1 MRSQFVFSEI
11 WIGLRRNLTMT
22 MALIVV
28 VALSLSLLG
37 TSLLFVKQVGKT
49 RSVWQGQVEMAV
61 YFCVP
66 SSANTTCQQDGA
78 ATPDQKAQ
86 LEQRL
91 RGMPQVM
98 SVEYISQA
106 QAYQDFRTYYAN
118 LPSLVHLTKP
128 GDIPDS
134 LGVKLRDAT
143 ADYSVVASAVSGA
156 PGVDTVQNEAVVLGN
171 FYRLLNAASSAVALL
186 AMIALVAAIM
196 LVANTIRLSAFNRR
210 RETAIMRLVGA
221 SNFYIQLPFLLEGAI
236 AGLIGWAIAVVLIV
250 AAKSVLLTTLTQ
262 YVSFNAGMG
271 TGDLLEVLG
280 LALLAGV
287 VICASTSFITLRRY
301 VRV

>member
-37 TSLLFVKQVGKT
+37 TSLLFVKQVDKT
-49 RSVWQGQVEMAV
+49 RSVWQAQVEMAV

-66 SSANTTCQQDGA
+66 SSANTTCAKDGA
-78 ATPDQKAQ
+78 ATADEKAQ

-91 RGMPQVM
+91 KSMPQVV
-98 SVEYISQA
+98 SVQYISQA
-106 QAYQDFRTYYAN
+106 QAYQDFRTYYSN
-118 LPSLVHLTKP
+118 LPSLVHLTKE

-134 LGVKLRDAT
+134 LGVRLRDAQ
-143 ADYSVVASAVSGA
+143 ADYGVVSSAASGA
-156 PGVDTVQNEAVVLGN
+156 PGVDSVQNEAVVLGN
-171 FYRLLNAASSAVALL
+171 FYRLLDAARNAVAIL
-186 AMIALVAAIM
+186 ALIALVAAIM

-221 SNFYIQLPFLLEGAI
+221 SNFYIQLPFLLEGTI
-236 AGLIGWAIAVVLIV
+236 AGLVGWAIAAVLIV
-250 AAKSVLLTTLTQ
+250 GAKSVLLTTLTQ

-271 TGDLLEVLG
+271 AGDLLEVLG
-280 LALLAGV
+280 LALLAGL

>member
-22 MALIVV
+22 MALVVV

-37 TSLLFVKQVGKT
+37 TSLLFVKQVNKT
-49 RSVWQGQVEMAV
+49 RSVWQAQVEMAV

-66 SSANTTCQQDGA
+66 TSANATCQRDGA
-78 ATPDQKAQ
+78 ATQAEETQ

-91 RGMPQVM
+91 RAMPQVL
-98 SVEYISQA
+98 SVQYISQA
-106 QAYQDFRTYYAN
+106 QAYRDFRTYYSN
-118 LPSLVHLTKP
+118 LPSLVHLAKE

-134 LGVKLRDAT
+134 LGIKLRDPD
-143 ADYSVVASAVSGA
+143 ADYGVVSSAVSGA
-156 PGVDTVQNEAVVLGN
+156 PGVDAVQNETIVLGN
-171 FYRLLNAASSAVALL
+171 FYRLLDAARNAVALMAL
-186 AMIALVAAIM
+186 IALVAAIM

-210 RETAIMRLVGA
+210 RETSIMRLVGA
-221 SNFYIQLPFLLEGAI
+221 SNFYIQLPFLLEGTI
-236 AGLIGWAIAVVLIV
+236 AGLVGWAIAVGLIV

-262 YVSFNAGMG
+262 YVSFNAGMS

-280 LALLAGV
+280 LALLAGI
-287 VICASTSFITLRRY
+287 VICASTSFLTLRRY